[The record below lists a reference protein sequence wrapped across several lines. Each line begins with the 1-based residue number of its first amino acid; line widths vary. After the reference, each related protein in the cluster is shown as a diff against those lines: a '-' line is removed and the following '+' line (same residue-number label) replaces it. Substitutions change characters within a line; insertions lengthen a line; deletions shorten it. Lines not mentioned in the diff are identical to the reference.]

1 MLLCTPAGGAKKT
14 ALITPSSFKKLD
26 QTFDTT
32 AEVIEKEPSAIR
44 ESESLIDIASSD
56 TEDDVVADFD
66 QRRL

>member
-1 MLLCTPAGGAKKT
+1 MLLCTPAGGAKKM

-44 ESESLIDIASSD
+44 ESESLIEI
-56 TEDDVVADFD
+56 
-66 QRRL
+66 